1 MTTEPMTFEIVP
13 ANSGLATEAKTSL
26 EIAFSS
32 FFTEAAKWKEHA
44 GTITEPKL
52 ARVARLEL
60 KSLRVASEKTR
71 KELKQDS
78 LLMGRAIDGAH
89 NILLSLIVPI
99 ERALDDIEKQE
110 ERRIEAEKAALL
122 AGRIERYSRFQDLNM
137 PLPNLGAMTEDQFA
151 QCLADAKTLFKAK
164 EEAVAKAEADRIER
178 ERKEAQ
184 EREAQRLENI
194 RLKAE
199 AEAREKAI
207 VAERAAAAKIQAE
220 KDAAAAKERA
230 IAEAKA
236 KAEAEARE
244 KEQAEL
250 RRLKAAAEARKA
262 KAAQE
267 KESADKAESERI
279 AAEKLAH
286 KKAAAAPDKDKLMA
300 FVLIVADLKVPT
312 VKSPEA
318 QTVANEITDK
328 IANFARWIEAQ
339 ADKL

>member
-1 MTTEPMTFEIVP
+1 MTFEIVP

-199 AEAREKAI
+199 AEAREK
-207 VAERAAAAKIQAE
+207 
-220 KDAAAAKERA
+220 
-230 IAEAKA
+230 
-236 KAEAEARE
+236 
-244 KEQAEL
+244 EQAEL

-279 AAEKLAH
+279 AAEKLAY

-300 FVLIVADLKVPT
+300 FALIVADLKVPT